1 MNRIKILTAL
11 RNTLAGIGVCGFVVM
26 YLSLSGADT
35 DTIPFGRACT
45 LALIGLAAF
54 GAGILGALALGNEI
68 DYIRRRK

>member
-1 MNRIKILTAL
+1 MKKLKILTAL

-54 GAGILGALALGNEI
+54 GAGLIGSIAIGNEI
-68 DYIRRRK
+68 DYIRRRQ